1 MKLDGIE
8 PAKNVMDKAFRFVG
22 NQWPEALHK
31 NLELPG
37 KFVELLP
44 NDVAPTPASEMRLN
58 YHGLQKPWISRIFL
72 GIHLFNRLWP
82 LN

>member
-8 PAKNVMDKAFRFVG
+8 PAENAMDKAFRFVG

-37 KFVELLP
+37 KFIELLP
-44 NDVAPTPASEMRLN
+44 NDVAPTPTSEMRMDLLMRLAPDN
-58 YHGLQKPWISRIFL
+58 KTLFKEIL
-72 GIHLFNRLWP
+72 GGF
-82 LN
+82 